1 MLGEHLRFMGQT
13 RTAVGDPFDAI
24 DISLVNPD
32 PVDRT
37 AIARLQRFE
46 SIVDLSNT
54 LEFDDDFGAS
64 EPT

>member
-13 RTAVGDPFDAI
+13 RTAVDDPFDAI
-24 DISLVNPD
+24 NISRVKPD

-54 LEFDDDFGAS
+54 LEFDDDLG
-64 EPT
+64 E